1 MERRQQMSDAPHI
14 ADLGTRYRYRQE
26 GAEAERERILTIL
39 NQLDSQWR
47 IRLDQL
53 FQAGDTYQT
62 AKQIA
67 RLGDYIMA
75 VAAFRNA
82 ITDPQAL
89 IKGETE

>member
-1 MERRQQMSDAPHI
+1 MSEPHT
-14 ADLGTRYRYRQE
+14 ADLGTRYRYRRE

-39 NQLDSQWR
+39 NELDSQWR

-53 FQAGDTYQT
+53 FQAGDTYQN

-75 VAAFRNA
+75 VADFRDA
-82 ITDPQAL
+82 ITDPEAL